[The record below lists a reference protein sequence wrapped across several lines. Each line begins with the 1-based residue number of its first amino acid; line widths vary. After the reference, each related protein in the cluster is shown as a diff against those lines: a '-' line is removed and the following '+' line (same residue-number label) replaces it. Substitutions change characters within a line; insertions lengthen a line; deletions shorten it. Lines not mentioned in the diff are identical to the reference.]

1 MRKLFSIVF
10 SAILLLI
17 VSAQG
22 TWAQKVKVYQVVRRS
37 MAWAMLCL
45 AVCMLGVGVSA
56 GAQKAT
62 IVTFDAPGAGT
73 DPGQGTTPNGIDAQ
87 GAVVGWYVD
96 AGNVNHG
103 FLRTPDGRFTT
114 IDVPGAGTGA
124 GQGTVAFAIN
134 QAGAITGTYFDAS
147 CLYHGFLRA
156 PDGTITTVDAPG
168 AGTVGGYCSTGLFWT
183 LMKGTAAQNINAAGT
198 ITGIYTDPS
207 GVGHVFLRAPH
218 GTFTTF
224 DAPGAGTGDVQGT
237 WTTTFYGLNPEG
249 AISGWYV
256 DASGAF
262 HGYLRA
268 PKGTVTTFNARGAG
282 RGNFQGTVA
291 MALNPERAVT
301 GFYLDG
307 SNVFHGFLRAPD
319 GKLTTFDVSGGGT
332 GYFQGTYPA
341 SNNPAGEITGNYTD
355 TNDVNHGFLRAPDG
369 RFTTF
374 DVPGAGTG
382 AYQGTIP
389 YGNNPAGATVG
400 AYVDANGVSHGFLR
414 IPSPPPCRS
423 GERMQPWE
431 KCDDHQEHQR

>member
-1 MRKLFSIVF
+1 MRKLFSIMF
-10 SAILLLI
+10 SAVPLLI
-17 VSAQG
+17 VSGQA

-37 MAWAMLCL
+37 MVWATLCL
-45 AVCMLGVGVSA
+45 GVYMLGLAVSA
-56 GAQKAT
+56 GAQKGT
-62 IVTFDAPGAGT
+62 IITFDAPGAGT
-73 DPGQGTTPNGIDAQ
+73 DPGQGTIPNGIDPQ

-114 IDVPGAGTGA
+114 IDVPGAGT
-124 GQGTVAFAIN
+124 
-134 QAGAITGTYFDAS
+134 
-147 CLYHGFLRA
+147 
-156 PDGTITTVDAPG
+156 
-168 AGTVGGYCSTGLFWT
+168 VGGYCATGTFWP
-183 LMKGTAAQNINAAGT
+183 LMKGTTAQNINAAGT

-237 WTTTFYGLNPEG
+237 WTTTFSALNPEG
-249 AISGWYV
+249 AISGWYI

-282 RGNFQGTVA
+282 TGNFQGTVA

-301 GFYLDG
+301 GFYLDA

-319 GKLTTFDVSGGGT
+319 GKLTTFDVPGAGT

-341 SNNPAGEITGNYTD
+341 NNNPAGAITGNYTD
-355 TNDVNHGFLRAPDG
+355 TNDVNHGFLR
-369 RFTTF
+369 
-374 DVPGAGTG
+374 
-382 AYQGTIP
+382 
-389 YGNNPAGATVG
+389 
-400 AYVDANGVSHGFLR
+400 

-423 GERMQPWE
+423 GERRQPWE
-431 KCDDHQEHQR
+431 KCDDH

>member
-1 MRKLFSIVF
+1 
-10 SAILLLI
+10 
-17 VSAQG
+17 
-22 TWAQKVKVYQVVRRS
+22 
-37 MAWAMLCL
+37 
-45 AVCMLGVGVSA
+45 
-56 GAQKAT
+56 
-62 IVTFDAPGAGT
+62 
-73 DPGQGTTPNGIDAQ
+73 
-87 GAVVGWYVD
+87 
-96 AGNVNHG
+96 
-103 FLRTPDGRFTT
+103 
-114 IDVPGAGTGA
+114 
-124 GQGTVAFAIN
+124 
-134 QAGAITGTYFDAS
+134 
-147 CLYHGFLRA
+147 
-156 PDGTITTVDAPG
+156 
-168 AGTVGGYCSTGLFWT
+168 
-183 LMKGTAAQNINAAGT
+183 
-198 ITGIYTDPS
+198 
-207 GVGHVFLRAPH
+207 
-218 GTFTTF
+218 
-224 DAPGAGTGDVQGT
+224 
-237 WTTTFYGLNPEG
+237 
-249 AISGWYV
+249 
-256 DASGAF
+256 
-262 HGYLRA
+262 
-268 PKGTVTTFNARGAG
+268 
-282 RGNFQGTVA
+282 